1 MDRFKYIQVQD
12 KDGNY
17 GDNIPFEI
25 DSSNVIMQDGKTLQR
40 SYEILISD
48 ISEKVDKEEGKGLS
62 SEDYTQ
68 SEKNKLANIE
78 QQANKTIIDST
89 ISQSGQAA
97 DAKAVRDMIDDLRS
111 KMVDTPPIVVKTP
124 SEMINTNRIYVYMGE
139 TSENNEWQNGYWYYY
154 GKDSE
159 NNQKWLKGGA
169 YSQASSLNDLKSE
182 INQAKQDLEDYTD
195 QTLEAS
201 ATTINN
207 YVNTF
212 NTTAQNLTDRV
223 VTAENKVRAIDNL
236 PQMAQDIASLQEQAM
251 NDFVVYGE
259 VDQDTKVAKFMN
271 KNDVVMFTISGV
283 GGSGGGDIII
293 DPSIQDDEAATIAQ
307 RAAVDAAAARQQAL
321 LSEENA
327 ERWATGSTG
336 GTGSATN
343 NAKYWSNL
351 SRSYAKIRKGSEP
364 QMREGEEEDNAE
376 YYKNQAASAAQEAK
390 TALVTQRE
398 LAKAWA
404 VGPTETLENEEE
416 PSATNN
422 AKYWA
427 TQGVELYIDNWVY
440 GQPSIG
446 REGESSNNL
455 RNWVY
460 NARRWAVGNA
470 SDRDAPDAT
479 YKSARDYALDA
490 YDIITNRNTT
500 NLVKRVSEA
509 PLPGTA
515 EQSFVN
521 IETELPNKVDQLES
535 KFKLDINDNGSDKA
549 LYDLLVALNWWN
561 GIKITE

>member
-40 SYEILISD
+40 SHEILISD

-68 SEKNKLANIE
+68 NEKNKLANIE
-78 QQANKTIIDST
+78 QQANKTVIDST
-89 ISQSGQAA
+89 ISQPGQAA
-97 DAKAVRDMIDDLRS
+97 DAKAVRDMINDLRS
-111 KMVDTPPIVVKTP
+111 KMVDTPPIVVKNP

-154 GKDSE
+154 GKDLE

-201 ATTINN
+201 TTTINN

-223 VTAENKVRAIDNL
+223 VAAENKVRTIDNL

-259 VDQDTKVAKFMN
+259 VDPDTKVAKFMN

-364 QMREGEEEDNAE
+364 QMRQGEEEDNAE